1 MPITLTKY
9 ILVILHSSP
18 FYLENPSRVLA
29 VKEIASSRSIILFRS
44 PIQYHRFLFNNSIPR
59 PCSISDGPVQ
69 SLRSVFCEDSPSFL
83 LNSSP
88 SRSLYQPLTPSQ
100 YVSRWRPMRDR
111 CFNIG
116 SALIY
121 SSCRSAFSLKVAM
134 LSWSLMWG
142 EPLSSSGFALE
153 PLFAGVCGRFWSSLL
168 PLIKAVL
175 SLIGN
180 WSSLFNSHRSDIMAA
195 GKRSPWQSG
204 HQRRINTHQR
214 IFSCDAGNFTLFSR
228 GLMVLM
234 RLFE

>member
-1 MPITLTKY
+1 MSGTVNRKCWTQFKQWSYIYLISSSKCRIVVQLYYIKTIDVNVTISSLPKKERDNTIRKINNLEHEIVLIFHTTIIVVARTTTLSKTMPITLTKY

-59 PCSISDGPVQ
+59 PCSISAGPVQ

-134 LSWSLMWG
+134 LS
-142 EPLSSSGFALE
+142 
-153 PLFAGVCGRFWSSLL
+153 
-168 PLIKAVL
+168 
-175 SLIGN
+175 
-180 WSSLFNSHRSDIMAA
+180 
-195 GKRSPWQSG
+195 
-204 HQRRINTHQR
+204 
-214 IFSCDAGNFTLFSR
+214 
-228 GLMVLM
+228 
-234 RLFE
+234 